1 MRLLLALLLGNAAAN
16 PLLSLVSKAKSLVT
30 AKNLQLGGGI
40 GAALPVLN
48 TLREAAS
55 DAEDKRQG
63 IKETIR
69 SKARKTAEYVVWYHR
84 NQAETKTGY
93 CTKDEFCKMLQM
105 ARPIMKK
112 KLRRRGRL
120 ARWFT
125 STPSEELVEVYVREE
140 IGEVMKEGEVTLEVE
155 DGYCP
160 SWTKE
165 ADAKEAAKKAA
176 AKKAKEEE
184 EKEAAAGWSWPKLFG
199 TAQAPEEPEA
209 PEAPEGKKV
218 VKRIL
223 VAVASA
229 LVGVALLPF

>member
-93 CTKDEFCKMLQM
+93 CTKDEFCKMLSM
-105 ARPIMKK
+105 ARPIMKAKMK
-112 KLRRRGRL
+112 KRGRL
-120 ARWFT
+120 ARWLT
-125 STPSEELVEVYVREE
+125 TTPSEELVEIYVREE
-140 IGEVMKEGEVTLEVE
+140 IGEVMKADEITLEIE

-160 SWTKE
+160 SWTK
-165 ADAKEAAKKAA
+165 DAKENKKAGLA
-176 AKKAKEEE
+176 AIGQKVATELQNGSTGSRGLGRLLGVV
-184 EKEAAAGWSWPKLFG
+184 AA
-199 TAQAPEEPEA
+199 E
-209 PEAPEGKKV
+209 
-218 VKRIL
+218 
-223 VAVASA
+223 VAVVA
-229 LVGVALLPF
+229 ALLLK